1 MLWFA
6 LAALASLPALVNG
19 RPDVR
24 AIFTVDDFPAYL
36 QQAGVSRTVY
46 TRTTVRP
53 DGSLESCAVEAS
65 SGDTK
70 LDAYTCALIVKR
82 AKFRPATWS
91 DGTPVYGVIRVPVGW
106 TISNAPIPE
115 EDRLKAT
122 TPDLE
127 LTLNKLP
134 KGARSIAAVSLEV
147 EADKDGRVV
156 SCSEQP
162 PLTTSDRR
170 KHFPDLVTLGCQGVT
185 ENLKVA
191 PPVDASGNKVRSVQ
205 TVSVHFLVRR

>member
-6 LAALASLPALVNG
+6 FVALASLPTLVNG

-36 QQAGVSRTVY
+36 QQAALSKTVY

-91 DGTPVYGVIRVPVGW
+91 DGTPVYGVIRVPVSW
-106 TISNAPIPE
+106 LISDAPIPE

-127 LTLNKLP
+127 LSVNKLP
-134 KGARSIAAVSLEV
+134 KGARSIAAVSLQV
-147 EADKDGRVV
+147 EADENGHVV
-156 SCSEQP
+156 TCSEQHS
-162 PLTTSDRR
+162 LTKDDRKR
-170 KHFPDLVTLGCQGVT
+170 HFPELVTLGCQGVMA
-185 ENLKVA
+185 NVSLS
-191 PPVDASGNKVRSVQ
+191 PPIDASGKKVRSVQ
-205 TVSVHFLVRR
+205 SVSVHFVTRR